1 MCSQVQAQV
10 NRAEDPLC
18 LNKFY
23 TYLEQGK
30 YYSIWMIA
38 TKVYMCEWECK
49 FLAIQFSNGWI
60 DLDEIEYGCRV
71 YLRIT
76 HKLLFNRVERSRG
89 Q

>member
-30 YYSIWMIA
+30 YYSI
-38 TKVYMCEWECK
+38 
-49 FLAIQFSNGWI
+49 
-60 DLDEIEYGCRV
+60 
-71 YLRIT
+71 
-76 HKLLFNRVERSRG
+76 
-89 Q
+89 